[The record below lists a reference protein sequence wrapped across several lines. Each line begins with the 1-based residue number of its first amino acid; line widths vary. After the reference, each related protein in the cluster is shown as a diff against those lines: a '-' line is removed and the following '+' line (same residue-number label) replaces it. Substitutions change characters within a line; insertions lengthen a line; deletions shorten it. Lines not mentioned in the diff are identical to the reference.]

1 MELGLVIAGGIYVAL
16 MGVIDMKKRKI
27 PIVPGIVLFL
37 LFVIMRLIWQTDEYQ
52 WLFGIIPAIVLF
64 AVSKGSHGAVGEGDA
79 IVYGVTGVVLGLFK
93 NIELLLISL
102 FFCSL
107 VAGFLFLFRHV
118 GRKYQ
123 IPFVPFI
130 ALAYGLVVII

>member
-1 MELGLVIAGGIYVAL
+1 MELALVIGGGIYVAS
-16 MGVIDMKKRKI
+16 MGVIDMKRKKI
-27 PIVPGIVLFL
+27 PVMPGIVLFII
-37 LFVIMRLIWQTDEYQ
+37 FVIIRLIWQTDEYQ

-64 AVSKGSHGAVGEGDA
+64 AVSKGSQGAVGEGDA
-79 IVYGVTGVVLGLFK
+79 LVYGVTGVVLGLFK

-107 VAGFLFLFRHV
+107 AAAFLFFFRQV
-118 GRKYQ
+118 GRNYQ

-130 ALAYGLVVII
+130 ALAYGLVVIM